1 MPQINTLA
9 YFCIVS
15 NGEREFD
22 NIDNDNVIILYFF
35 VTDKDAKL
43 ERGIVP
49 SKTFQA
55 GPISR
60 NLL

>member
-1 MPQINTLA
+1 MPLINTLA
-9 YFCIVS
+9 HFCIV
-15 NGEREFD
+15 NNEEREFD
-22 NIDNDNVIILYFF
+22 NIDTDNFIILYFF
-35 VTDKDAKL
+35 VTDTDAKL

-55 GPISR
+55 GLISR